1 MWPKSRRCAICSS
14 KNKPSKKTICEE
26 CSFIKDFVIKFGRE
40 NLRQVVTAYTTP
52 YLSRKASHG
61 GTSSATP
68 TTSITNNNSCAPAPC
83 DTCNVPTCTCHARAA
98 AAAIGTAHMNGMPV
112 YGR

>member
-1 MWPKSRRCAICSS
+1 MWPKSRRCAVWSS

-40 NLRQVVTAYTTP
+40 NLRQIVTTYTTP

-61 GTSSATP
+61 GTNSTLP
-68 TTSITNNNSCAPAPC
+68 TTSITNNNSCTPAPC
-83 DTCNVPTCTCHARAA
+83 NTCNVPTCTCHARAA
-98 AAAIGTAHMNGMPV
+98 AAIATAHMPGMPA
-112 YGR
+112 YGH